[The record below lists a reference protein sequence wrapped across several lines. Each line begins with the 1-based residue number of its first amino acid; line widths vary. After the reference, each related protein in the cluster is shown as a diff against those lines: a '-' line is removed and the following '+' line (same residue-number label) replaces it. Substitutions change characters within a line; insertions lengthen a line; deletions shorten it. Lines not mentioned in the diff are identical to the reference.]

1 MLTKV
6 AASSNLCDEFWKREL
21 FEYCESLFSSRK
33 FLGIENMLPNGVEKE
48 KVPMLSFSSS
58 THVLSRIRKIWDADC
73 SRLITCRT
81 RRHQNWFA
89 FRTNDNAQPDS
100 ELTWKRMMLRQSLV
114 GRSMD
119 AHEPTVSKTKSRS
132 TSILQER
139 TVPRRLVE
147 RIGRCDVLLGF
158 KRSCRYAW
166 FQKKIFCWK
175 TYKHKL
181 RLNK

>member
-1 MLTKV
+1 ML
-6 AASSNLCDEFWKREL
+6 LDGL
-21 FEYCESLFSSRK
+21 RK
-33 FLGIENMLPNGVEKE
+33 K
-48 KVPMLSFSSS
+48 KAPMLSFSSS

-119 AHEPTVSKTKSRS
+119 AHESTLSETKRRS
-132 TSILQER
+132 TSTLQR
-139 TVPRRLVE
+139 IVPRRLVE
-147 RIGRCDVLLGF
+147 RIGRCDVLLGC
-158 KRSCRYAW
+158 KRLCRYAW

-175 TYKHKL
+175 TCKHKL